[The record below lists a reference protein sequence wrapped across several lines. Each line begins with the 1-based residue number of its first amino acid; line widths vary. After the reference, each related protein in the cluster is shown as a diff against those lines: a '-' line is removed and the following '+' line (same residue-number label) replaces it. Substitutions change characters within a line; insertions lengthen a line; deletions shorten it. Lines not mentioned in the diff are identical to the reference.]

1 MRGRSGWRPS
11 LRLRNRGPEQAP
23 ASEAPAIR
31 PWWPPGLGNQPEQGE
46 RAAPWPWSACSPNRG
61 RSRPVTLWPARLP
74 LPKERNGHQLTYRPP
89 SASPAGAEPT
99 TSGSSRPPQAS
110 GSTPARGKQARHVGD
125 PACGCSQLDAERI
138 EEEVWQR
145 ISKLLKNPD
154 ALMELAQEWADVT
167 LGAISGQADR
177 IEELDSRSSTRR
189 SRSRRRRS
197 PR

>member
-1 MRGRSGWRPS
+1 
-11 LRLRNRGPEQAP
+11 
-23 ASEAPAIR
+23 
-31 PWWPPGLGNQPEQGE
+31 
-46 RAAPWPWSACSPNRG
+46 
-61 RSRPVTLWPARLP
+61 
-74 LPKERNGHQLTYRPP
+74 
-89 SASPAGAEPT
+89 
-99 TSGSSRPPQAS
+99 
-110 GSTPARGKQARHVGD
+110 
-125 PACGCSQLDAERI
+125 LDAERI